1 MKRKITFIILLAI
14 LATLLFGVLYHRKYD
29 HTLTDLGPLDD
40 PVCIQSIRSDNGFPL
55 PWQKGVL
62 TCSENDAH
70 SEIGTY
76 DHGEFSPTAFLL
88 DILFF
93 TLPLGLLALFPALL
107 SKQSRKS

>member
-1 MKRKITFIILLAI
+1 MLFIVLA
-14 LATLLFGVLYHRKYD
+14 ALFLTVTSGSWYQQKYD
-29 HTLTDLGPLDD
+29 NTLTDLGPLDD
-40 PVCIQSIRSDNGFPL
+40 PACIQSIRSDHGFPL
-55 PWQKGVL
+55 PYQKGVL